1 MRFFDDSELPLIDHE
16 DDALVR
22 RLRALDW
29 PQADAGLK
37 QRSWEQFR
45 RQMREDLPREE
56 TVDTADRF
64 EYRRRTFASTLTN
77 VQRAGTGRGTVA
89 SERLRIASRCLR
101 RPGLA
106 TPRPLIGI

>member
-16 DDALVR
+16 NDELVR

-29 PQADAGLK
+29 PQADDGLK

-45 RQMREDLPREE
+45 GHMRDELPQQ
-56 TVDTADRF
+56 TVDTGDRF
-64 EYRRRTFASTLTN
+64 EYSRRSHLTRASSVERGGAL
-77 VQRAGTGRGTVA
+77 RGTVT
-89 SERLRIASRCLR
+89 SERLRTASRCLR

-106 TPRPLIGI
+106 APRPLIGI